1 MKKHDTLVKL
11 HDDKYY
17 ILASSSYADDRVLT
31 LNYGDTFAIFDRWGD
46 IKQFGTC
53 SQGIYHQ
60 GTRFISDMELEINH
74 YRPMLLSSN
83 IKNENEMLSV
93 DLTNPD
99 ISGDQNVVIPKGTLH
114 ISRSKFLQD
123 GACHEL
129 IILYNY
135 GSDSHEIDLE
145 LTFDADFRDIFEVR
159 GMERKKRGKLQAPFA
174 SGNNHIVVSYTG
186 LDNIERQTNLHFD
199 PAPAFIKDNKITYR
213 IKLAPQ
219 GGAFSI
225 NCTSVFTVYANPVQF
240 ESYFI
245 AYDKIKTGMEK
256 SKEMVAEI
264 FTDNEQF
271 NNWINRSKNDL
282 LSLLVQ
288 TPFGSYPYAGVPWY
302 NTVFGRDGTFTA
314 LETLWVAP
322 NIAKGVL
329 LYQAARQATKLL
341 PLQDAEPGKI
351 LHEIRSG
358 EMAETGEIPFK
369 LYYGSIDTTPLF
381 IVLAG
386 QYLRRTDDIDTIR
399 KIWENILNAL
409 TWIKVYGDMDG
420 DGFVEYQR
428 KAESGLANQG
438 WKDSHDSIS
447 HENGDLASFPIA
459 LCEVQGYVYDAKIQA
474 AYMAQR
480 LGNNEMAEQLTKEA
494 SELKKHFNEVFW
506 DEQLGTYILALD
518 GDKKPC
524 RVVASNVGHLLYS
537 GIATTERAAQA
548 AKKLMNDDMFNGWG
562 VRTLSS
568 KAARFNPMSY
578 HNGSVWPHDTAIA
591 AYGMA
596 RYGMMEP
603 AMRLM
608 QGLFDA
614 SLFIEL
620 QRLPELFCGFPFRQG
635 EAPTAYPVACSPQ
648 AWSVAAVFLLLQA
661 CLSISFDGHEK
672 KLTFYKPVLP
682 DYLKEI
688 RISNLRFGN
697 EQFELDL
704 IKYEHDLGIHLIKKP
719 EGWEIVT
726 IK

>member
-17 ILASSSYADDRVLT
+17 ILASSSYADDRTLT
-31 LNYGDTFAIFDRWGD
+31 LNYGDTFGIFDRWGD

-74 YRPMLLSSN
+74 YRPMLLSST

-99 ISGDQNVVIPKGTLH
+99 ISGENNVVIPKGTLH

-135 GSDSHEIDLE
+135 GSDAHELDLE
-145 LTFDADFRDIFEVR
+145 ITFGADFRDIFEVR
-159 GMERKKRGKLQAPFA
+159 GMDRKKRGKLQPPFTA
-174 SGNNHIVVSYTG
+174 GNNHIVVSYTG

-199 PAPAFIKDNKITYR
+199 PVPASIKDNKITYR
-213 IKLAPQ
+213 IKLDPQ
-219 GGAFSI
+219 GGTFSI
-225 NCTSVFTVYANPVQF
+225 NCTSLFSVYANPVKF
-240 ESYFI
+240 EPYFI
-245 AYDKIKTGMEK
+245 AYDKIKSGMEK

-264 FTDNEQF
+264 YTDNEQF
-271 NNWINRSKNDL
+271 NNWINRSKSDL

-288 TPFGSYPYAGVPWY
+288 TPYGSYPYAGVPWY

-322 NIAKGVL
+322 NIARGVL
-329 LYQAARQATKLL
+329 LYQAARQATKVL

-381 IVLAG
+381 VVLAG
-386 QYLRRTDDIDTIR
+386 QYLKRTNDLTTIR
-399 KIWENILNAL
+399 NIWDNILQAL

-459 LCEVQGYVYDAKIQA
+459 LCEVQGYVYDAKVQA
-474 AYMAQR
+474 AYMANR
-480 LGNNEMAEQLTKEA
+480 LGHTEMAMQLQKEA
-494 SELKKHFNEVFW
+494 EDLKQRFNEVFW
-506 DEQLGTYILALD
+506 DEQLGTYVLALD

-524 RVVASNVGHLLYS
+524 RVVSSNVGHLLYS
-537 GIATTERAAQA
+537 GIATPERAAQT
-548 AKKLMNDDMFNGWG
+548 AKLLMSDDMFNGWG
-562 VRTLSS
+562 LRTLSS

-591 AYGMA
+591 AYGLA

-620 QRLPELFCGFPFRQG
+620 QRLPELFCGFPFRRG

-648 AWSVAAVFLLLQA
+648 AWSVAAVFLLLQS
-661 CLSISFDGHEK
+661 CLQISFDGFEK
-672 KLTFYKPVLP
+672 KLTLYKPVLP
-682 DYLKEI
+682 DYIKEI
-688 RISNLRFGN
+688 RISNLRFGD
-697 EQFELDL
+697 EQFELDM
-704 IKYEHDLGIHLIKKP
+704 IKYEHDLGIHLINKP
-719 EGWEIVT
+719 AGWEVVT
-726 IK
+726 VK

>member
-31 LNYGDTFAIFDRWGD
+31 LNYGDTFGIFDRWGD

-53 SQGIYHQ
+53 VQGIYHQ
-60 GTRFISDMELEINH
+60 GTRFLSDMELELNH

-83 IKNENEMLSV
+83 IKNENEMMSV

-99 ISGDQNVVIPKGTLH
+99 INDEQNMVIPKGTLH

-129 IILYNY
+129 ITLHNY
-135 GSDSHEIDLE
+135 GSDTHETE
-145 LTFDADFRDIFEVR
+145 LAISFDADFRDIFEVR
-159 GMERKKRGKLQAPFA
+159 GITRKQRGSVQIP
-174 SGNNHIVVSYTG
+174 VVSAKNHVLLSYKG
-186 LDNIERQTNLHFD
+186 LDNVERQTNLHFD
-199 PAPAFIKDNKITYR
+199 PAPAVIKENRVYYK
-213 IKLAPQ
+213 IKLGPQ
-219 GGAFSI
+219 ETYSI
-225 NCTSVFTVYANPVQF
+225 NCTSVFSVHTTRIQF
-240 ESYFI
+240 DSYSAAFN
-245 AYDKIKTGMEK
+245 KIRTGMEK
-256 SKEMVAEI
+256 SKELIADI

-288 TPFGSYPYAGVPWY
+288 TPYGSYPYAGVPWY

-322 NIAKGVL
+322 DIAKGVL
-329 LYQAARQATKLL
+329 LYQAKRQAKEVL

-351 LHEIRSG
+351 LHEIRTG

-386 QYLRRTDDIDTIR
+386 HYLKRTDDLVTIR
-399 KIWENILNAL
+399 EIWDNILQAL

-420 DGFVEYQR
+420 DGFVEYER

-447 HENGDLASFPIA
+447 HENGELASFPIA
-459 LCEVQGYVYDAKIQA
+459 LCEVQGYVYDAKKQA
-474 AYMAQR
+474 AYIAAR
-480 LGNNEMAEQLTKEA
+480 LGHIEMADQLKKEA
-494 SELKKHFNEVFW
+494 EELKQRFNEVFW
-506 DEQLGTYILALD
+506 DEELGTYILALD

-524 RVVASNVGHLLYS
+524 RVVSSNVGHLLYS
-537 GIATTERAAQA
+537 GIATPERAVRTVNV
-548 AKKLMNDDMFNGWG
+548 LMNEDMFTGWG
-562 VRTLSS
+562 IRTLSS
-568 KAARFNPMSY
+568 RAARYNPMSY
-578 HNGSVWPHDTAIA
+578 HNGSVWPHDTALA
-591 AYGMA
+591 AYGFA
-596 RYGMMEP
+596 RYGMMQQSL
-603 AMRLM
+603 RLM

-614 SLFIEL
+614 SLFIEQ
-620 QRLPELFCGFPFRQG
+620 QRLPELFCGFPLRRG
-635 EAPTAYPVACSPQ
+635 ESPTAYPVACSPQ
-648 AWSVAAVFLLLQA
+648 AWSVAAVFLLIQG
-661 CLSISFDGHEK
+661 CLRVTFDAYNK
-672 KLTFYKPVLP
+672 KLTLYKPMLP
-682 DYLKEI
+682 DYIKQI

-697 EQFELDL
+697 EVFELEM
-704 IKYEHDLGIHLIKKP
+704 IRYEHDLGIHLIKKP
-719 EGWEIVT
+719 VGWEIVA

>member
-31 LNYGDTFAIFDRWGD
+31 LNYGDTFGIFDRWGD

-53 SQGIYHQ
+53 VQGIYHQ
-60 GTRFISDMELEINH
+60 GTRFLSDMELEINH

-99 ISGDQNVVIPKGTLH
+99 ISNERDIVIPKGTLH

-129 IILYNY
+129 IMLFNY
-135 GSDSHEIDLE
+135 GSMTYEMELEII
-145 LTFDADFRDIFEVR
+145 FDADFRDIFEVR
-159 GMERKKRGKLQAPFA
+159 GMERKQRGKQQIPQVLG
-174 SGNNHIVVSYTG
+174 SNHVLLSYKG
-186 LDNIERQTNLHFD
+186 LDGVERQTNLHFD
-199 PAPAFIKDNKITYR
+199 PHPATIKENRISYK
-213 IKLAPQ
+213 IKLTPKEAY
-219 GGAFSI
+219 SI
-225 NCTSVFTVYANPVQF
+225 NCTTLCSVHSNPVEL
-240 ESYFI
+240 ESYSAAFN
-245 AYDKIKTGMEK
+245 KIRTGMEK

-288 TPFGSYPYAGVPWY
+288 TPYGSYPYAGVPWY

-329 LYQAARQATKLL
+329 LYQANRQATEHK

-386 QYLRRTDDIDTIR
+386 HYLKRTDDLDTI
-399 KIWENILNAL
+399 KDIWENILLAL
-409 TWIKVYGDMDG
+409 EWIKKYGDMDG

-447 HENGDLASFPIA
+447 HQNGELASFPIA
-459 LCEVQGYVYDAKIQA
+459 LCEVQGYVYDAKKQA

-480 LGNNEMAEQLTKEA
+480 LEYTDMADQLKKEA
-494 SELKKHFNEVFW
+494 EDLKQHFNEVFW
-506 DEQLGTYILALD
+506 DDELGTYILALD
-518 GDKKPC
+518 GNKKPC
-524 RVVASNVGHLLYS
+524 RVVSSNVGHLLFS
-537 GIATTERAAQA
+537 GIATPERAAKTA
-548 AKKLMNDDMFNGWG
+548 TMLMDDDMFSGWG
-562 VRTLSS
+562 VRTLSTR
-568 KAARFNPMSY
+568 AARYNPMSY
-578 HNGSVWPHDTAIA
+578 HNGSVWPHDTAII
-591 AYGMA
+591 AYGFA
-596 RYGMMEP
+596 RYGLMP
-603 AMRLM
+603 QALRLM

-620 QRLPELFCGFPFRQG
+620 QRLPELFCGFPFRRG
-635 EAPTAYPVACSPQ
+635 ESPTAYPVACSPQ

-661 CLSISFDGHEK
+661 CLRVTFDAYNK
-672 KLTFYKPVLP
+672 KLTLYKPVLP
-682 DYLKEI
+682 DYIKEI

-697 EQFELDL
+697 ENFEISLV
-704 IKYEHDLGIHLIKKP
+704 KYEHDLGIHLITKP
-719 EGWEIVT
+719 AGWEIVT

>member
-31 LNYGDTFAIFDRWGD
+31 LNYGDTFGIFDRWGD
-46 IKQFGTC
+46 VKQFGTC
-53 SQGIYHQ
+53 VQGLYHQ
-60 GTRFISDMELEINH
+60 GTRFISDMEMEINH

-99 ISGDQNVVIPKGTLH
+99 ISNERDVVIPKGTLH

-129 IILYNY
+129 IMLFNY
-135 GSDSHEIDLE
+135 GSHEYEMELE
-145 LTFDADFRDIFEVR
+145 ISFDADFRDIFEVR
-159 GMERKKRGKLQAPFA
+159 GMDRKQRGKLQIPVV
-174 SGNNHIVVSYTG
+174 SSNNHVLLSYKG
-186 LDNIERQTNLHFD
+186 LDGIERQTNLHFD
-199 PAPAFIKDNKITYR
+199 PAPASIKESRVFYKIK
-213 IKLAPQ
+213 IAPKE
-219 GGAFSI
+219 AFGI
-225 NCTSVFTVYANPVQF
+225 NCTTVFSVHATPVQF
-240 ESYFI
+240 ESYTEAFT
-245 AYDKIKTGMEK
+245 KIRTGMEK
-256 SKEMVAEI
+256 TREMVAEI

-288 TPFGSYPYAGVPWY
+288 TPYGSYPYAGVPWY

-329 LYQAARQATKLL
+329 LYQANRQATTLN

-386 QYLRRTDDIDTIR
+386 HYLKRTDDLITIR
-399 KIWENILNAL
+399 DIWDNILLAL
-409 TWIKVYGDMDG
+409 EWIEKYGDMDG

-459 LCEVQGYVYDAKIQA
+459 LCEVQGYVYDAKKQA

-480 LGNNEMAEQLTKEA
+480 LGYNEMAEALKKEA
-494 SELKKHFNEVFW
+494 EELKQHFNEVFW
-506 DEQLGTYILALD
+506 DDGLGTYILALD
-518 GDKKPC
+518 GDKRPC
-524 RVVASNVGHLLYS
+524 RVVSSNVGHLLFS
-537 GIATTERAAQA
+537 GIATQERAAKTA
-548 AKKLMNDDMFNGWG
+548 IVLMNDDMFNGWG
-562 VRTLSS
+562 IRTLSF
-568 KAARFNPMSY
+568 KAARYNPMSY
-578 HNGSVWPHDTAIA
+578 HNGSVWPHDTAII
-591 AYGMA
+591 AYGFA
-596 RYGMMEP
+596 RYGLMHQ
-603 AMRLM
+603 ALRLM

-620 QRLPELFCGFPFRQG
+620 QRLPELFCGFPFRKG
-635 EAPTAYPVACSPQ
+635 ESPTAYPVACSPQ
-648 AWSVAAVFLLLQA
+648 AWSVAAVFLLVQA
-661 CLSISFDGHEK
+661 CLRVTFDAHNK
-672 KLTFYKPVLP
+672 KLTLYKPMLP
-682 DYLKEI
+682 DYIKQI
-688 RISNLRFGN
+688 RISNLRFGDEN
-697 EQFELDL
+697 FEIDL
-704 IKYEHDLGIHLIKKP
+704 VKYEHDLGIHLIKKP
-719 EGWEIVT
+719 VGWEVVT

>member
-31 LNYGDTFAIFDRWGD
+31 LNYGDTFGIFDRWGD

-53 SQGIYHQ
+53 VQGIYHQ
-60 GTRFISDMELEINH
+60 GTRFLSDMELEINH

-99 ISGDQNVVIPKGTLH
+99 ISNERDVVIPKGTLH

-129 IILYNY
+129 IMLFNY
-135 GSDSHEIDLE
+135 GSMSYEMELEI
-145 LTFDADFRDIFEVR
+145 TFDADFRDIFEVR
-159 GMERKKRGKLQAPFA
+159 GMDRKQRGKQQIP
-174 SGNNHIVVSYTG
+174 VVSSSNHVLLSYKG
-186 LDNIERQTNLHFD
+186 LDGIERHTNLHFD
-199 PAPAFIKDNKITYR
+199 PAPATIKENRVFYKIR
-213 IKLAPQ
+213 IAPKE
-219 GGAFSI
+219 AFSL
-225 NCTSVFTVYANPVQF
+225 NCTTICSVHATPVQF
-240 ESYFI
+240 ESYTEAFT
-245 AYDKIKTGMEK
+245 KIRSGMEK
-256 SKEMVAEI
+256 TRGTIAEI

-288 TPFGSYPYAGVPWY
+288 TPYGSYPYAGVPWY

-322 NIAKGVL
+322 SIAKGVL
-329 LYQAARQATKLL
+329 LYQANRQATELK

-386 QYLRRTDDIDTIR
+386 HYLKRTDDLATI
-399 KIWENILNAL
+399 KDIWENILQAL
-409 TWIKVYGDMDG
+409 NWIKKYGDMDA

-447 HENGDLASFPIA
+447 HQNGELASFPIA
-459 LCEVQGYVYDAKIQA
+459 LCEVQGYVYDAKKQA

-480 LGNNEMAEQLTKEA
+480 LGFTDMAEQLKQEA
-494 SELKKHFNEVFW
+494 EDLKQRFNEVFW
-506 DEQLGTYILALD
+506 DDELGTYILALD

-524 RVVASNVGHLLYS
+524 RVVSSNVGHLLFS
-537 GIATTERAAQA
+537 GIATPERAAKTA
-548 AKKLMNDDMFNGWG
+548 TMLMDDDMFSGWG
-562 VRTLSS
+562 VRTLSTR
-568 KAARFNPMSY
+568 AARYNPMSY
-578 HNGSVWPHDTAIA
+578 HNGSVWPHDTAII
-591 AYGMA
+591 AYGFA
-596 RYGMMEP
+596 RYGLMP
-603 AMRLM
+603 QALRLM

-620 QRLPELFCGFPFRQG
+620 QRLPELFCGFPFRRG
-635 EAPTAYPVACSPQ
+635 ESPTAYPVACSPQ
-648 AWSVAAVFLLLQA
+648 AWSVAAVFLLIQS
-661 CLSISFDGHEK
+661 CLRITFDAYNK
-672 KLTFYKPVLP
+672 KLTLYKPMLP
-682 DYLKEI
+682 DYIKQI

-697 EQFELDL
+697 ENFEIDL
-704 IKYEHDLGIHLIKKP
+704 VKYEHDLGIHLITKP
-719 EGWEIVT
+719 VGWEIVT